1 MSPVDYVIDLLLI
14 ALVLR
19 QIRRQSLT
27 VGSIILPTILI
38 IAAGLNYLRPFQIG
52 GNDLALIVLLTTVG
66 TALGMLSGLATRVWR
81 DNGVIMSQAG
91 VAAAL
96 LWTVGMAG
104 RFGFAYYS
112 THGGRNKVAQF
123 SIAHNITG
131 DAAWMTALVLMAFG
145 EVLARVLLLQIRRV
159 RQSAADSGS
168 SELPRTASVADH
180 AVREHQLTR

>member
-1 MSPVDYVIDLLLI
+1 MSPVDYVIDFLLI

-19 QIRRQSLT
+19 QIRRQPLT
-27 VGSIILPTILI
+27 AGSIILPAILI
-38 IAAGLNYLRPFQIG
+38 IAAGVSYLRLFQIG

-66 TALGMLSGLATRVWR
+66 TALGVLSGLATRVWR
-81 DNGVIMSQAG
+81 GNGVIMSQAG

-96 LWTVGMAG
+96 LWIVGMAG

-112 THGGRNKVAQF
+112 THDGRNEVAQF
-123 SIAHNITG
+123 SIAHDITG

-145 EVLARVLLLQIRRV
+145 EVLARVLVLQIRRV
-159 RQSAADSGS
+159 SQSAGSGS
-168 SELPRTASVADH
+168 SARPRTASVADH